1 MDIGQSADDFHS
13 MFVSEQRMSNY
24 DKKTKHGFQILRQ
37 SCVRFLLIFNR
48 SYYTFDRKSFIIGY

>member
-24 DKKTKHGFQILRQ
+24 DRKTKHGFQILRQ
-37 SCVRFLLIFNR
+37 SWC
-48 SYYTFDRKSFIIGY
+48 